1 MTDPRAD
8 ELLHLDDTGGDNPR
22 WAEVEARLGIAL
34 PRVFKSMASQF
45 GDYHWNEFAF
55 ILNPLDPP
63 YFSRIEGLLEAER
76 ELRQHF
82 PDESIFPLHPE
93 TGGLL
98 PWAAT
103 DNGHALFFLTRSPDE
118 LWPTV
123 IKGARGPDLS
133 VHFMPCNLI
142 LRLIARGEWGAFL

>member
-1 MTDPRAD
+1 MKRK
-8 ELLHLDDTGGDNPR
+8 
-22 WAEVEARLGIAL
+22 I
-34 PRVFKSMASQF
+34 VFKLMAQQF
-45 GDYHWNEFAF
+45 GDHRWNDFAF

-76 ELRQHF
+76 EVRSHF
-82 PDESIFPLHPE
+82 PDESVFPLHPE
-93 TGGLL
+93 PGGLL

-103 DNGHALFFLTRSPDE
+103 DNGDTLFFLTRSPDE
-118 LWPTV
+118 SWPTI

-142 LRLIARGEWGAFL
+142 LRLIARGELTSSWLPPTR